1 MHLLLLPCLA
11 MLCLAMKFA
20 ALHALPPIFFIRRKV
35 HYIVEK
41 KKYQSILGIIVDH
54 LFEMMIEKKVS
65 WFLFA
70 VKEID
75 HAIFDNSKEKKQ
87 VFVYIDDLIPF
98 LEKNPETFFENEG
111 EKQNSW
117 LIIIN

>member
-1 MHLLLLPCLA
+1 

-54 LFEMMIEKKVS
+54 LFKMIDRKKKLVD
-65 WFLFA
+65 FFVLLL
-70 VKEID
+70 
-75 HAIFDNSKEKKQ
+75 KKLTMPFSIIQ
-87 VFVYIDDLIPF
+87 KKKKKIFVYIVLDDLIPF
-98 LEKNPETFFENEG
+98 LEKNQHETFFEIA
-111 EKQNSW
+111 NSRD
-117 LIIIN
+117 